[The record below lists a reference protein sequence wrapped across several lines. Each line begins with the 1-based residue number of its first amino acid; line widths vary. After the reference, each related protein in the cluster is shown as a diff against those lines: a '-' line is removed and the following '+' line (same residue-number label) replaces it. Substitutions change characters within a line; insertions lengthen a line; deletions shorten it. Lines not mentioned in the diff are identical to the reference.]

1 MFNGLVIN
9 RIIGSRKMGT
19 ELIIAGTVDLLL
31 NLFYS
36 FLALI
41 IAIEIFIFVDKK
53 LFTEINIQKELYD
66 GNMAV
71 SIFASI
77 FIVFIGII
85 VSSGMATA
93 T

>member
-1 MFNGLVIN
+1 
-9 RIIGSRKMGT
+9 MGT

-36 FLALI
+36 FLALT

-53 LFTEINIQKELYD
+53 VFTKINIQKELHD

-77 FIVFIGII
+77 FVLVIGVII
-85 VSSGMATA
+85 GSSMAVGI
-93 T
+93 